1 MPPCCSSEGAHCTC
15 QPLPRQ
21 FGHKPLAQQL
31 LPRFIGLLCRATD
44 LTALDM
50 AILRAEAEHVDTTY
64 GTSDVSLRSSHA
76 SLSYSAFPSG
86 HASAVPP
93 LVSPELLLTHITEE
107 VEPAVA
113 LRRESSARSSAA
125 SVMGPLPASTA
136 VDAWVAAQSAQTGR
150 SRDERTGASLEQPV
164 AENAAMQI
172 VPPSAL
178 PVAQAYGAEKHTC
191 MLPGSSKKARDPG
204 AEGAGS
210 LKAQAQAQAHQAQAH
225 QALQLRA
232 TSLSGGGPH
241 SRGGADGA
249 AYVTAVVPTAR
260 AVPPTSGIA
269 AAPGAAVPQ
278 QLQAAVSSAS
288 GHATAARGSAAAHT
302 TTTRN
307 VIDRPDA
314 GTSPKKALGDEAS
327 ALGSGAQLHDGCTAP
342 GEGMCGK
349 HVATWGATS
358 AVASRDSAHDRGPF
372 SKPAPSR
379 SCKAIAP
386 AGADAACENAQ
397 SDIGRHIFRLPAE
410 AESEAAP
417 KAVDGPAGKAPP
429 DDAAAEQPRER
440 SLSDVRRVDVD
451 TDHADSVS
459 LPYPCCHRMC

>member
-1 MPPCCSSEGAHCTC
+1 
-15 QPLPRQ
+15 
-21 FGHKPLAQQL
+21 
-31 LPRFIGLLCRATD
+31 
-44 LTALDM
+44 M
-50 AILRAEAEHVDTTY
+50 ARLRAEAEHVDTTY

-107 VEPAVA
+107 AEPAVA
-113 LRRESSARSSAA
+113 LRRESSARSSVA

-150 SRDERTGASLEQPV
+150 SRDERTGASLERPV
-164 AENAAMQI
+164 ADNAAMQI

-178 PVAQAYGAEKHTC
+178 PAAQAYGAVKHTC

-204 AEGAGS
+204 IAGAGS
-210 LKAQAQAQAHQAQAH
+210 REAQAQAH
-225 QALQLRA
+225 QALQLQA
-232 TSLSGGGPH
+232 TSLSGAGPH

-249 AYVTAVVPTAR
+249 AYVTAVVPTAL
-260 AVPPTSGIA
+260 AVPPASGIA

-278 QLQAAVSSAS
+278 RLQAAGPSAS
-288 GHATAARGSAAAHT
+288 GHATAARGPAAAHT
-302 TTTRN
+302 TAAPKM
-307 VIDRPDA
+307 IDRPDA

-327 ALGSGAQLHDGCTAP
+327 ALSSGAQLHDGCTAP

-349 HVATWGATS
+349 QVATVGATS
-358 AVASRDSAHDRGPF
+358 AIASKDSAHDRGPF

-386 AGADAACENAQ
+386 AGAHAACENAQ
-397 SDIGRHIFRLPAE
+397 SDLGRHIFRLPAE

-429 DDAAAEQPRER
+429 DDAAAEQLRER

-451 TDHADSVS
+451 TDHADSIS